1 MQYCPKCDNIMDIG
15 RSAPKISFA
24 ANDVNPTSLSIT
36 EKSTQ
41 NTQSVIA
48 DDDNIIRVINMLKNN
63 IDISNEKVNFD
74 ELMKHKEF
82 TSIKDKEKKEYIK
95 IIKNL
100 EDDSMNA
107 YVICKNCTY
116 SEKLIKRVLVLN
128 RMSSSKNSTFD
139 NFSKYKYMKYDNTL
153 PHTRDYVCKNKD
165 CSSHKDPSKRD
176 AVWFRPIAT
185 SYSTYYGCTAC
196 ATIWNI
202 S

>member
-15 RSAPKISFA
+15 RSAPKISF
-24 ANDVNPTSLSIT
+24 DVNPTSLSVTDKTIET
-36 EKSTQ
+36 TP
-41 NTQSVIA
+41 SVIA
-48 DDDNIIRVINMLKNN
+48 DDETIIRVINMLKNN

-74 ELMKHKEF
+74 DLMKHKEF

-116 SEKLIKRVLVLN
+116 SEKLTNRVLVLN
-128 RMSSSKNSTFD
+128 RMSSSKNSSFN

-153 PHTRDYVCKNKD
+153 PHTRDYVCKNKS
-165 CSSHKDPSKRD
+165 CKSHNDVKLKDAK
-176 AVWFRPIAT
+176 WFRPNRD
-185 SYSTYYGCTAC
+185 SYVTYYICC
-196 ATIWNI
+196 SCDTIWNI
-202 S
+202 A

>member
-15 RSAPKISFA
+15 RSAPKISF
-24 ANDVNPTSLSIT
+24 DVNPTSLSVTDKTIET
-36 EKSTQ
+36 TP
-41 NTQSVIA
+41 SVIA
-48 DDDNIIRVINMLKNN
+48 DDETIIRVINMLKNN

-74 ELMKHKEF
+74 DLMKHKEF

-116 SEKLIKRVLVLN
+116 SEKLTNRVLVLN
-128 RMSSSKNSTFD
+128 RMSSSKNSSFD

-153 PHTRDYVCKNKD
+153 PHTRDYICKNKSCKTNSD
-165 CSSHKDPSKRD
+165 YKLKDAK
-176 AVWFRPIAT
+176 WFRPNSNNYTTFYI
-185 SYSTYYGCTAC
+185 CC
-196 ATIWNI
+196 VCDTIWNI
-202 S
+202 A

>member
-15 RSAPKISFA
+15 RSIPNISF
-24 ANDVNPTSLSIT
+24 DVNSTSLSVTDKTI
-36 EKSTQ
+36 E

-48 DDDNIIRVINMLKNN
+48 DDKNIIRVINMLKNN

-74 ELMKHKEF
+74 DLMKHKEF

-116 SEKLIKRVLVLN
+116 SEKLTNRVLVLN
-128 RMSSSKNSTFD
+128 RMSSSKNSSFD

-153 PHTRDYVCKNKD
+153 PHTRDYICKNKS
-165 CSSHKDPSKRD
+165 CETNTNYKLKDAK
-176 AVWFRPIAT
+176 WFRPNNNNYTTFYI
-185 SYSTYYGCTAC
+185 CC
-196 ATIWNI
+196 VCDTIWNI
-202 S
+202 A